1 MVGSIKKDVFCWCH
15 QVDRW
20 AGWSADVTEAGNCWD
35 GCRSASEATQ
45 ETDDDIFSLPL
56 PNLKSTLKVSW
67 DLLAPSI
74 FIIQFLL
81 VSSFMN
87 KKDIGNFCEFAKI
100 FAIFADWALS
110 GTVSCMAMVN
120 PIVLFWNY
128 QTGKILNNNQNKVVT
143 RRCPND
149 GVLSRT
155 APNLIKTLSQTVL
168 SLTPRCCT
176 E

>member
-1 MVGSIKKDVFCWCH
+1 MVESIENIFSCVTTGWPRYPLRMFLCWCH

-128 QTGKILNNNQNKVVT
+128 QTGKILNNNKKS
-143 RRCPND
+143 CD
-149 GVLSRT
+149 SALS
-155 APNLIKTLSQTVL
+155 
-168 SLTPRCCT
+168 
-176 E
+176 